1 MKKTI
6 RCRICREIHKL
17 ETRNSYYPKVFGG
30 CVNIRKK
37 KAPKIVGYRKCFTH
51 KLDGKWDWQCPV
63 WFNEG
68 IFASAMI
75 KSARDFDTQ
84 IEAVDDMEATMKLF
98 GVTKRTKNL
107 NLPPKQ
113 IHNPRC
119 AESKKGK

>member
-1 MKKTI
+1 MK
-6 RCRICREIHKL
+6 
-17 ETRNSYYPKVFGG
+17 
-30 CVNIRKK
+30 
-37 KAPKIVGYRKCFTH
+37 KIVGYRKCFTH

-63 WFNEG
+63 WFTEG

-84 IEAVDDMEATMKLF
+84 DEALADMEATMKLF

-113 IHNPRC
+113 ASEPRR